1 MARPFRPTR
10 KGYAAELEYAEAQLL
25 AMLARD
31 IDQMLAAREA
41 EHIDAGLKPASN
53 AKDPAG
59 ASNGTSES
67 GVPHAGGSNASAA
80 DAWWEEL
87 GLSNDIADPHSSL
100 LGEAHTLADP
110 DDPAL
115 LAILPRSIHSS
126 DAVGALDGADD
137 TMRARTEPG
146 LVRSKREG
154 LQWLARA
161 VMKDPFLIPAEKA
174 GQAASTLNVMRLVLA
189 ARLGIENQEDA
200 DRVQD
205 AMEHGVS
212 DDPDQGMA
220 VLYGFT
226 SWLQDSLMHA
236 LLRGKA

>member
-25 AMLARD
+25 AMLAHD

-41 EHIDAGLKPASN
+41 EHIDAGLKPASD
-53 AKDPAG
+53 AQDPAG
-59 ASNGTSES
+59 ASNGTSDS
-67 GVPHAGGSNASAA
+67 GGTHAGVAG
-80 DAWWEEL
+80 AWWEEL
-87 GLSNDIADPHSSL
+87 GLSNDIADPDSSL

-110 DDPAL
+110 EDPAL
-115 LAILPRSIHSS
+115 LAILPRSIHST

-137 TMRARTEPG
+137 AMRARTEPG
-146 LVRSKREG
+146 LVSSKREG

-161 VMKDPFLIPAEKA
+161 VMKDPFLIPPEKA

-205 AMEHGVS
+205 AMEHGVTH
-212 DDPDQGMA
+212 DPDQGMA

>member
-53 AKDPAG
+53 AKD
-59 ASNGTSES
+59 S
-67 GVPHAGGSNASAA
+67 AGGNNAGVAG
-80 DAWWEEL
+80 AWWEEL
-87 GLSNDIADPHSSL
+87 GLSNDIADPDSSL

-110 DDPAL
+110 EDPAL
-115 LAILPRSIHSS
+115 LAILPRSIHST

-137 TMRARTEPG
+137 AMRARTEPG
-146 LVRSKREG
+146 LVSSKREG

-161 VMKDPFLIPAEKA
+161 VMKDPFLIPPEKA

-189 ARLGIENQEDA
+189 SRLGIENQEDA
-200 DRVQD
+200 DLVQE
-205 AMEHGVS
+205 AMEHGVTE
-212 DDPDQGMA
+212 DPDQGMA

>member
-10 KGYAAELEYAEAQLL
+10 RGYAAELEYAEAQLL

-53 AKDPAG
+53 AKD
-59 ASNGTSES
+59 S
-67 GVPHAGGSNASAA
+67 AGGTNAGVAG
-80 DAWWEEL
+80 AWWEEL
-87 GLSNDIADPHSSL
+87 GLSNDIADPDSSL

-110 DDPAL
+110 EDPAL
-115 LAILPRSIHSS
+115 LAILPRSIHST

-137 TMRARTEPG
+137 AMRARTEPG
-146 LVRSKREG
+146 LVSSKREG

-161 VMKDPFLIPAEKA
+161 VMKDPFLIPPEKA

-189 ARLGIENQEDA
+189 SRLGIENQEDA
-200 DRVQD
+200 DHVQE
-205 AMEHGVS
+205 AMEHGVTE
-212 DDPDQGMA
+212 DPDQGMA

>member
-59 ASNGTSES
+59 GTNA
-67 GVPHAGGSNASAA
+67 GVAA
-80 DAWWEEL
+80 AWWEEL
-87 GLSNDIADPHSSL
+87 GLSNDIADPDSSL

-110 DDPAL
+110 EDPAL
-115 LAILPRSIHSS
+115 LAILPRSIHST

-137 TMRARTEPG
+137 AMRARTEPG
-146 LVRSKREG
+146 LVSSKREG

-161 VMKDPFLIPAEKA
+161 VMKDPFLIPPEKA

-205 AMEHGVS
+205 AMEHGVTH
-212 DDPDQGMA
+212 DPDQGMA

>member
-59 ASNGTSES
+59 GTNA
-67 GVPHAGGSNASAA
+67 GVT
-80 DAWWEEL
+80 DAWWKEL
-87 GLSNDIADPHSSL
+87 GLSNDIAGPDSSL

-115 LAILPRSIHSS
+115 LAILPRSIHST

-137 TMRARTEPG
+137 AMRARTEPG
-146 LVRSKREG
+146 LVSSKREG

-161 VMKDPFLIPAEKA
+161 VMKDPFLIPPEKA

-189 ARLGIENQEDA
+189 SRLGIENQEDA

-205 AMEHGVS
+205 AMEHGVT

>member
-53 AKDPAG
+53 AKD
-59 ASNGTSES
+59 S
-67 GVPHAGGSNASAA
+67 AGGNNAGVAG
-80 DAWWEEL
+80 AWWEEL
-87 GLSNDIADPHSSL
+87 GLSNDIADPDSSL

-110 DDPAL
+110 EDPAL
-115 LAILPRSIHSS
+115 LAILPRSIHST

-137 TMRARTEPG
+137 AMRARTEPG
-146 LVRSKREG
+146 LVSSKREG

-161 VMKDPFLIPAEKA
+161 VMKDPFLIPPEKA

-189 ARLGIENQEDA
+189 W
-200 DRVQD
+200 DRKPRGRRPRPRS
-205 AMEHGVS
+205 HG
-212 DDPDQGMA
+212 
-220 VLYGFT
+220 T
-226 SWLQDSLMHA
+226 
-236 LLRGKA
+236 RGN

>member
-59 ASNGTSES
+59 ASSES
-67 GVPHAGGSNASAA
+67 NGVSSDTA
-80 DAWWEEL
+80 AWWEEL
-87 GLSNDIADPHSSL
+87 GLSNDIADPDSSL
-100 LGEAHTLADP
+100 LGESHTLADP
-110 DDPAL
+110 EDPAL
-115 LAILPRSIHSS
+115 LAILPRSIHST

-137 TMRARTEPG
+137 AMRARTEPG
-146 LVRSKREG
+146 LVSSKREG

-161 VMKDPFLIPAEKA
+161 VMKDPFLIPPEKA

-189 ARLGIENQEDA
+189 SRLGIENQEDA
-200 DRVQD
+200 DLVQE
-205 AMEHGVS
+205 AMEHGVT

>member
-41 EHIDAGLKPASN
+41 EHIDAGLKPAS
-53 AKDPAG
+53 D
-59 ASNGTSES
+59 GTSDS
-67 GVPHAGGSNASAA
+67 GGTHAGVA

-146 LVRSKREG
+146 LVSSKRES

-161 VMKDPFLIPAEKA
+161 VMKDPFLIPPEKA

>member
-41 EHIDAGLKPASN
+41 EHIDAGLKPTSN

-59 ASNGTSES
+59 ASAESNGVSSDT
-67 GVPHAGGSNASAA
+67 A
-80 DAWWEEL
+80 AWWEEL
-87 GLSNDIADPHSSL
+87 GLSNDIADPDSSL

-110 DDPAL
+110 EDPAL
-115 LAILPRSIHSS
+115 LAILPRSIHST

-137 TMRARTEPG
+137 AMRARTEPG
-146 LVRSKREG
+146 LVSSKREG

-161 VMKDPFLIPAEKA
+161 VMKDPFLIPPEKA

-205 AMEHGVS
+205 AMEHGVT

>member
-41 EHIDAGLKPASN
+41 EHIDAGLKPTSD

-59 ASNGTSES
+59 ASNGTSDS
-67 GVPHAGGSNASAA
+67 GGTHTDVA

-189 ARLGIENQEDA
+189 ARLRIENQEDA

-205 AMEHGVS
+205 AMEHGVT

>member
-53 AKDPAG
+53 AQDPAG
-59 ASNGTSES
+59 ASSES
-67 GVPHAGGSNASAA
+67 NGVSSDTA
-80 DAWWEEL
+80 AWWEEL

-205 AMEHGVS
+205 AMEHGVT

>member
-41 EHIDAGLKPASN
+41 EHIDAGLKPTSN

-59 ASNGTSES
+59 ASAES
-67 GVPHAGGSNASAA
+67 KGVSSDTA
-80 DAWWEEL
+80 AWWEEL
-87 GLSNDIADPHSSL
+87 GLSNDIADPDSSL

-110 DDPAL
+110 EDPAL
-115 LAILPRSIHSS
+115 LAILPRSIHST

-137 TMRARTEPG
+137 AMRARTEPG
-146 LVRSKREG
+146 LVSSKREG

-161 VMKDPFLIPAEKA
+161 VMKDPFLIPPEKA

-205 AMEHGVS
+205 TMEHGVT

>member
-25 AMLARD
+25 AMLAHD

-53 AKDPAG
+53 AKD
-59 ASNGTSES
+59 S
-67 GVPHAGGSNASAA
+67 AGGNNAGVAG
-80 DAWWEEL
+80 AWWEEL
-87 GLSNDIADPHSSL
+87 GLSNDIADPDSSL

-110 DDPAL
+110 EDPAL
-115 LAILPRSIHSS
+115 LAILPRSIHST

-137 TMRARTEPG
+137 AMRARTEPG
-146 LVRSKREG
+146 LVSSKREG

-161 VMKDPFLIPAEKA
+161 VMKDPFLIPPEKA

-189 ARLGIENQEDA
+189 SRLGIENQEDA
-200 DRVQD
+200 DLVQE
-205 AMEHGVS
+205 AMEHGVTE
-212 DDPDQGMA
+212 DPDQGMA

>member
-25 AMLARD
+25 ALLARD

-59 ASNGTSES
+59 GA
-67 GVPHAGGSNASAA
+67 NADVA

-87 GLSNDIADPHSSL
+87 GLSNDIVDPNSSL
-100 LGEAHTLADP
+100 LGETHTLSDP

-115 LAILPRSIHSS
+115 LAILPRSIHST

-137 TMRARTEPG
+137 AMRARTEPG
-146 LVRSKREG
+146 LVSSKREG

-161 VMKDPFLIPAEKA
+161 VMKDPFLIPPEKA

-205 AMEHGVS
+205 AMEHGVTH
-212 DDPDQGMA
+212 DPDQGMA